1 MPTLDARRKD
11 SAIVRRQYQR
21 SRRAE
26 AQFARSLRQL
36 ARRIGELTTQMF
48 DHADPVGSSAR
59 LKNLLFKYGQT
70 LQPWAKEQ
78 ARRMVIDVT
87 RRDDTFWAERSKE
100 MGRALKDEIENAPIG
115 VALRERTLEA
125 ASYIT
130 SLPLE
135 AAQRVEKLTVQM
147 LTDSSR
153 TKELIADIMRTG
165 HVTKSRATLI
175 ARTEVS
181 RTAGLLTQVRAEHVQ
196 SEGYFWRTA
205 GDIDVREEHRE
216 LNGKF
221 IKWSEPPVA
230 GPKNMRY
237 HAGQGP
243 NCRCFAEVVIPEER
257 M

>member
-1 MPTLDARRKD
+1 MRKVKEVGCRKSMTTLDARRRD
-11 SAIVRRQYQR
+11 TALVRKQYQR

-181 RTAGLLTQVRAEHVQ
+181 RTAGLLTQVRA
-196 SEGYFWRTA
+196 
-205 GDIDVREEHRE
+205 
-216 LNGKF
+216 
-221 IKWSEPPVA
+221 
-230 GPKNMRY
+230 
-237 HAGQGP
+237 
-243 NCRCFAEVVIPEER
+243 
-257 M
+257 